1 MNITLASVRMGHVA
15 RERCGGSRPIRGET
29 AMLEALVFALV
40 VVALGLPGLIVALF
54 GSTLTSD
61 LPTDQRTAAGVKPK
75 QIPRSAFEVMS
86 PPLWF
91 MRSD

>member
-1 MNITLASVRMGHVA
+1 
-15 RERCGGSRPIRGET
+15 
-29 AMLEALVFALV
+29 MLEALAFALI
-40 VVALGLPGLIVALF
+40 VVALGLPGLVVALF

-61 LPTDQRTAAGVKPK
+61 LPADQPTSYSVKRK
-75 QIPRSAFEVMS
+75 QVPRSAFEVMS